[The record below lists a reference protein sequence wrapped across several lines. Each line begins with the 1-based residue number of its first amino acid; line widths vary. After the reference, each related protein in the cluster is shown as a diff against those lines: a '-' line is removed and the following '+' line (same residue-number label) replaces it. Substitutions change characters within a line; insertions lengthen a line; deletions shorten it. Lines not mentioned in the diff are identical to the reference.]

1 MIFKGWRKTSLIE
14 YPGKIATVLFVGG
27 CNFRCPFCYNA
38 HLVTRS
44 RETPDIT
51 QQSVLD
57 YLRENTRLY
66 QAVVV
71 TGGEPTRYEELP
83 GFFAR
88 VKDMGFCTG
97 LETNGTNPDMLKSL
111 SDAGI
116 LDYVGMDIKTSLVF
130 EKYARAS
137 GVEDEGLFQKVLESI
152 ELLPALPSVDYEF
165 RMTLVPGLHEREDI
179 LELGNQL
186 GGVKHLVLQKFIPKG
201 TLDKS
206 FEKRD
211 PFPPGFMG
219 EMEELLKDRF
229 ESCSIRNL

>member
-1 MIFKGWRKTSLIE
+1 MIFKGWRKTSIIE

-27 CNFRCPFCYNA
+27 CNFRCPFCYNDN
-38 HLVTRS
+38 LVTRS
-44 RETPDIT
+44 REMPDIP

-83 GFFAR
+83 GFLSR

-97 LETNGTNPDMLKSL
+97 LETNGTNPGMLKSL
-111 SDAGI
+111 SNAGT
-116 LDYVGMDIKTSLVF
+116 LDYIGMDIKASLVF
-130 EKYARAS
+130 DKYARAS
-137 GVEDEGLFQKVLESI
+137 GVEDEGLFKKILESV
-152 ELLPALPSVDYEF
+152 ELLPALPSTDYEF

-179 LELGNQL
+179 LELGKQL
-186 GGVKHLVLQKFIPKG
+186 EGAKHFVLQQFIPKS

-206 FEKRD
+206 FEKRK
-211 PFPPGFMG
+211 PFPPGFIR
-219 EMEELLKDRF
+219 EMEGLLKDRF